1 MNKTIEKLKHALE
14 ITRSEL
20 KDVWYDNRRSVLC
33 ESLLQIERN
42 LEKALEDLGATGYKR
57 PAFKPA
63 KK

>member
-1 MNKTIEKLKHALE
+1 MQKTIETLKHALE

-42 LEKALEDLGATGYKR
+42 LEKALEGLGATGYKR
-57 PAFKPA
+57 PAFKTT